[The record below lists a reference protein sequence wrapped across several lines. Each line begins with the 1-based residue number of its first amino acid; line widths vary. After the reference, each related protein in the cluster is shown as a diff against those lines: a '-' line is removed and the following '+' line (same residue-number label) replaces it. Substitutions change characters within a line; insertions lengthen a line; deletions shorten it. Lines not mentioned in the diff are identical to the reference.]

1 MTIKKWWKKTWLGKI
16 RIFLWKTALESY
28 ILVGLKMWDSLS
40 FTFKGGSGTGPKP
53 EHILFLR
60 VTSLSHQVSGSA
72 KKKKKTKPLVCDAQV
87 VLRQLIC
94 RWCIWWQTGW
104 PQTHC
109 ARRSPL
115 EVAGAEHWGSIWRW
129 GSSPWWKG
137 PGRRHI
143 WSTLND
149 IVKKIIPTWH
159 LRKCQN

>member
-72 KKKKKTKPLVCDAQV
+72 KKKKKTFGLWCSGGPETAHLQV
-87 VLRQLIC
+87 VYLMADRVASDTLCSPISLGSSRCRALRIY
-94 RWCIWWQTGW
+94 
-104 PQTHC
+104 
-109 ARRSPL
+109 L
-115 EVAGAEHWGSIWRW
+115 EVRIQPLMERA
-129 GSSPWWKG
+129 
-137 PGRRHI
+137 
-143 WSTLND
+143 
-149 IVKKIIPTWH
+149 
-159 LRKCQN
+159 RKEAYLIHPQWYC